1 MKETS
6 TLILAPLGALYSAA
20 MRVRRA
26 FYKKGALKIHRI
38 SAPVISVGNITT
50 GGTGKT
56 PLVEWVARVVANEGR
71 RVCILTRGYGRADAK
86 RRVVVSDGEKI
97 LSDSREGGDEPLQLA
112 EALRG
117 KAAVIS
123 DANRVSAARYA
134 TENLQSEV
142 FILDDGF
149 QHLRI
154 ARNLDLVVVDATDP
168 WGGGKLL
175 PRGRLR
181 EPLREL
187 ARADCII
194 LTRSEQAQDIESLRK
209 QVERLSGGRPIL
221 LSRTRTRDIY
231 LLSAEAMKSD
241 AESKAVS
248 PRLRVAASPR
258 LAAHPFAA
266 FCAIGNP
273 LTFFKHIERD
283 GYALNYSQAF
293 PDHHVYTQND
303 VDEIVIS

>member
-6 TLILAPLGALYSAA
+6 TLILAPIGALYSAA

-26 FYKKGALKIHRI
+26 LYKKGAFKVHQI

-56 PLVEWVARVVANEGR
+56 PLVEWVARVAANEGR
-71 RVCILTRGYGRADAK
+71 RVCILTRGYGRADVK
-86 RRVVVSDGEKI
+86 RRVVVSDREQI

-112 EALRG
+112 EALLG

-123 DANRVSAARYA
+123 DADRVAAARYA

-154 ARNLDLVVVDATDP
+154 ARHLDLVVVDATDP
-168 WGGGKLL
+168 WGGEKLL

-194 LTRSEQAQDIESLRK
+194 LTRSEQAQDIDSLRK
-209 QVERLSGGRPIL
+209 QAERLSGGRPIL
-221 LSRTRTRDIY
+221 LSRTRTRILRPLETMPDNN
-231 LLSAEAMKSD
+231 
-241 AESKAVS
+241 VS
-248 PRLRVAASPR
+248 EIHPSSFRP
-258 LAAHPFAA
+258 HPFE
-266 FCAIGNP
+266 N
-273 LTFFKHIERD
+273 T
-283 GYALNYSQAF
+283 
-293 PDHHVYTQND
+293 
-303 VDEIVIS
+303 